1 MIGEGIF
8 TQDGQPWKHSRELM
22 RRQFVRIQYQDLRVF
37 EGPINELLAGL
48 KSSGSSIV
56 DLQPFFFS
64 FTLAT
69 TTSLLFGEPFAG
81 LDPADHEQFGKNF
94 NYVGLVTA
102 IRTRLSDWCWLYNPP
117 KFKKSCSIVKN
128 YAMRYVKHAL
138 TDMEENGAEA
148 AFERHPFII
157 DLYQELRDPSL
168 VRDQLIHVLMAGRDT
183 TACLLSWSL

>member
-22 RRQFVRIQYQDLRVF
+22 RRRFVRIQYQDLSVF
-37 EGPINELLAGL
+37 EGPIYELAGP
-48 KSSGSSIV
+48 KSSLSSIV
-56 DLQPFFFS
+56 DLQPFLFRS
-64 FTLAT
+64 TLAT

-81 LDPADHEQFGKNF
+81 LDPAEHEQFGRNF

-102 IRTRLSDWCWLYNPP
+102 IRTRLSDWCWKYNPR
-117 KFKKSCSIVKN
+117 KFKKSCSMVKD

-148 AFERHPFII
+148 AFERHFFII
-157 DLYQELRDPSL
+157 DL
-168 VRDQLIHVLMAGRDT
+168 
-183 TACLLSWSL
+183 